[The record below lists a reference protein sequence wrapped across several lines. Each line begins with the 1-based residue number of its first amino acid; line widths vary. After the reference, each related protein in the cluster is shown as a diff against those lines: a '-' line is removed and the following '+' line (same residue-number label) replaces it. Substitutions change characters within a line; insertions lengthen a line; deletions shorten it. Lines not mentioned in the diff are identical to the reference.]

1 MTMMKRIPSWIKNK
15 YVLTSVVFGVYFL
28 FLDDWDIF
36 TLVRSKRKLEQI
48 EQQDAQMSEQL
59 KQTKN
64 TLYRLHHLDELEAY
78 ARSEKFFKRDDEDIF
93 VVTKK

>member
-1 MTMMKRIPSWIKNK
+1 
-15 YVLTSVVFGVYFL
+15 
-28 FLDDWDIF
+28 
-36 TLVRSKRKLEQI
+36 
-48 EQQDAQMSEQL
+48 MSEQL
-59 KQTKN
+59 KQTKK

>member
-1 MTMMKRIPSWIKNK
+1 MKRIPNWLKNK
-15 YVLTSVVFGVYFL
+15 YTLTGIVFGVYFL

-36 TLVRSKRKLEQI
+36 SLIRQKQKLKQI

-64 TLYRLHHLDELEAY
+64 TLYRLHHLNELEAY
-78 ARSEKFFKRDDEDIF
+78 ARSEKFFKRDDEEIF
-93 VVTKK
+93 VITKK

>member
-1 MTMMKRIPSWIKNK
+1 MMKRIPNWLKNK
-15 YVLTSVVFGVYFL
+15 YTLTGILFGVYFL

-36 TLVRSKRKLEQI
+36 SLIRQKQKLNQI

-64 TLYRLHHLDELEAY
+64 TLYRLHHLNELEAY
-78 ARSEKFFKRDDEDIF
+78 ARSEKFFKRDDEEIF
-93 VVTKK
+93 VITKK